1 MLGCSKGAIVFFA
14 ICGVAFAAC
23 RKDAASGEGASA
35 VSSVSS
41 VSLGPQAAV
50 VVDGKQRIAIRADDK
65 GFTPSAVALKKG
77 TPATLTFTRTSDDT
91 CAKEVVFPE
100 INLKKSLPL
109 NAPVDVDVPTDGA
122 RTLAFTCGMG
132 MFKSSV
138 LIQ

>member
-1 MLGCSKGAIVFFA
+1 MEGSIVFFA
-14 ICGVAFAAC
+14 ICAVAFGGC
-23 RKDAASGEGASA
+23 RKDAASSGEGAA
-35 VSSVSS
+35 SSVSS
-41 VSLGPQAAV
+41 TPQAAA

-65 GFTPSAVALKKG
+65 GFTPSSVLLKKG
-77 TPATLTFTRTSDDT
+77 APATLVFTRTSDDT